1 MRFIAKS
8 PSAARP
14 SRQGAGC
21 AGVPYPVARIPQKWA
36 PVLRKENAQFN
47 EFEHFLA
54 ANRMPLCRKMLG
66 ARIWR
71 SYTAKAAACHP
82 SVVFFGGF
90 WPLVLARRSG
100 RRALDRASASALR
113 QA

>member
-14 SRQGAGC
+14 AAKAQAAR
-21 AGVPYPVARIPQKWA
+21 VFRYPVARIPQKWA
-36 PVLRKENAQFN
+36 PVLRKEHAQFN
-47 EFEHFLA
+47 KFEHFLA

-82 SVVFFGGF
+82 SVVLFGGF
-90 WPLVLARRSG
+90 WPLVLATRRSG
-100 RRALDRASASALR
+100 RRALVRASASALR
-113 QA
+113 